1 MLGYDRQGHSLAEP
15 VDGALKS
22 GSEKGVTRPWTNPA
36 HSPGP
41 SSPDRLLPYPNR
53 LLLSPDHLLLKT
65 RTHFSPSHRRFTM
78 HKLTLDSDETYSP
91 TYAGRCFSHDIPKY
105 RLPAQGMSADG
116 AYQLVHDELNLDGNP
131 ALNLASFVTSW
142 MEPQADRLA
151 AETLDKNLIDQDEY
165 PQTEVVHQR
174 VVSMI
179 GRLFHAPAHEQPTGT
194 ATIGSSEAIMLAML
208 AHKRSWQRRRAK
220 EGMPADKPNMVMGA
234 DVHTCW
240 EKFANYFEVEARVVP
255 MEDGRYTIG
264 AAEVEPLLDERT
276 IAVAGLLGTTFTGQM
291 DDLRSINDLLARVE
305 TERGWHIPL
314 HIDAASGGFVIPFS
328 KPELEWDFR
337 LSQVRSINVSNHKF
351 GLVYPGMGTVVFRDR
366 SDLPEELVFH
376 INYLGGDMPNYSL
389 NFSRPSSSVVLQ
401 YFAFLRLG
409 HSGYE
414 EIVANVLANAGSLAD
429 TEETDL
435 VKLSHLLRERGW
447 IVPAYTLPPNAEHV
461 SVLRMVVKE
470 NFSRDMVDMLAHDVH
485 VAMQTLR
492 ALAAGTNAH
501 PRRPGHR
508 PVY

>member
-1 MLGYDRQGHSLAEP
+1 
-15 VDGALKS
+15 
-22 GSEKGVTRPWTNPA
+22 
-36 HSPGP
+36 
-41 SSPDRLLPYPNR
+41 
-53 LLLSPDHLLLKT
+53 
-65 RTHFSPSHRRFTM
+65 M
-78 HKLTLDSDETYSP
+78 HKLNLDSEELVSP
-91 TYAGRCFSHDIPKY
+91 TYAGRSFSHDIPKY

-151 AETLDKNLIDQDEY
+151 SETLAKNLIDQDEY
-165 PQTEVVHQR
+165 PQTEVVHRR

-179 GRLFHAPAHEQPTGT
+179 GRLFHAPAHQQPTGT

-208 AHKRSWQRRRAK
+208 AHKRSWQRRREAA
-220 EGMPADKPNMVMGA
+220 GQPTDRPNMVMGA

-240 EKFANYFEVEARVVP
+240 EKFARYFEVEARVVP

-264 AAEVEPLLDERT
+264 AEQVEPLLDERT

-291 DDLRSINDLLARVE
+291 DDLASIDQLLTRVE
-305 TERGWHIPL
+305 AEQGLRIPL

-328 KPELEWDFR
+328 QPDLAWDFR
-337 LSQVRSINVSNHKF
+337 LPSVRSINVSNHKF
-351 GLVYPGMGTVVFRDR
+351 GLVYPGMGTVVFRDA

-409 HSGYE
+409 REGFES
-414 EIVANVLANAGSLAD
+414 IVASCLENARALAGKLAAIPGLQLIADGSDFPIVALRATEGTAGGGGQA
-429 TEETDL
+429 TDL
-435 VKLSHLLRERGW
+435 VHLTHLLRERGW

-461 SVLRMVVKE
+461 TVLRMVIKE
-470 NFSRDMVDMLAHDVH
+470 NFSRDMVDMLAHDVSLS
-485 VAMQTLR
+485 MR
-492 ALAAGTNAH
+492 ALARGESLH
-501 PRRPGHR
+501 PHR
-508 PVY
+508 ARHRLHC